1 VKRPDYTL
9 LGEAAYAQFKMEPL
23 LSHLDLRGC
32 CRPPRPPPQ
41 RLLCFGGIGRRF
53 SCTDIPAPPPNSNDT
68 LNDPLLSR
76 LGDNLLHLRSIDIRG
91 CSKVSRNAAQALG
104 ARLADRW
111 QTEAKANAVQY
122 DF

>member
-1 VKRPDYTL
+1 LIFYFEFIVVFEAPTL
-9 LGEAAYAQFKMEPL
+9 SFLAL
-23 LSHLDLRGC
+23 
-32 CRPPRPPPQ
+32 
-41 RLLCFGGIGRRF
+41 
-53 SCTDIPAPPPNSNDT
+53 SNDT

-76 LGDNLLHLRSIDIRG
+76 LGDNLLQLRSIDIRG

-111 QTEAKANAVQY
+111 QMTAKANAVQY

>member
-1 VKRPDYTL
+1 LIIYWDFVVVFKAPTRP
-9 LGEAAYAQFKMEPL
+9 F
-23 LSHLDLRGC
+23 LSPD
-32 CRPPRPPPQ
+32 
-41 RLLCFGGIGRRF
+41 
-53 SCTDIPAPPPNSNDT
+53 SNDA

-76 LGDNLLHLRSIDIRG
+76 LGDNLLELRSIDIRG

-111 QTEAKANAVQY
+111 QMASKANAVQY